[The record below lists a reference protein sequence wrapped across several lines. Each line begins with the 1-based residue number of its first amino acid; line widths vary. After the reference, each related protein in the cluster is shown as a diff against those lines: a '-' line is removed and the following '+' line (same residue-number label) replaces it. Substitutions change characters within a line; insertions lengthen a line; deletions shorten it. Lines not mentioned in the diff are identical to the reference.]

1 MTQSVGA
8 TPSEPVSA
16 INASVIII
24 NWNGQ
29 PHLARCLEALAA
41 QTYRDFEIIIVDNGS
56 TDGSVAF
63 VKENHPRVRLI
74 ENDRNLGFAVPNNQA
89 IRIACGRYI
98 VTLNNDTRPAPDWLG
113 ALVQAADDHPE
124 MGTFAS
130 LVVFDDQRSIID
142 SAGLSVT
149 LAGMGCQRR
158 MGQMVDQVHGPEEV
172 FGTCAAAALY
182 RRELLDD
189 VGLFD
194 EDYFAYYEDVD
205 LAWRA
210 RLRGWRAML
219 VPQAL
224 VYHAHSATGGRG
236 SSFKRRLI
244 ARNKLWTIV
253 KNYPFPAWL
262 VCLPLILAYN
272 IGAVLL
278 PLVQGDPSSWA
289 GTWEGVRRLRQV
301 LAKRATIQ
309 STRQVPFRQLMPWM
323 GCFGRPLAGW
333 LARRKVGRL

>member
-1 MTQSVGA
+1 MET
-8 TPSEPVSA
+8 TYHKPVSA

-29 PHLARCLEALAA
+29 RHLARCLETLCA
-41 QTYRDFEIIIVDNGS
+41 QTYRDFEIIVVDNGS
-56 TDGSVAF
+56 TDGSAQF
-63 VKENHPRVRLI
+63 LRENYPHVRLI
-74 ENDRNLGFAVPNNQA
+74 QNDRNLGFAGPNNQA
-89 IRIACGRYI
+89 IRAARGPYL
-98 VTLNNDTRPAPDWLG
+98 VTLNNDTRPSPDWLG
-113 ALVQAADDHPE
+113 ALVRAADEHPE
-124 MGTFAS
+124 MGAFAS

-158 MGQMVDQVHGPEEV
+158 MGQTVDQVHEPEEV
-172 FGTCAAAALY
+172 FGVSAAAALY

-189 VGLFD
+189 VGPFD

-219 VPQAL
+219 VPEAL

-236 SSFKRRLI
+236 SPFKRRLI

-262 VCLPLILAYN
+262 LCLPLILVYN
-272 IGAVLL
+272 TGAVLL
-278 PLVQGDPSSWA
+278 ALLQGDASPWT
-289 GTWEGVRRLRQV
+289 GTWEGVRQLRSV
-301 LAKRATIQ
+301 LAKRAAIQ
-309 STRQVPFRQLMPWM
+309 SRRQVSFRQLMPWM
-323 GCFGRPLAGW
+323 GCFGQPLGGW

>member
-1 MTQSVGA
+1 M
-8 TPSEPVSA
+8 SA
-16 INASVIII
+16 INASVVIV

-29 PHLARCLEALAA
+29 QHLARCLSSLAA
-41 QTYRDFEIIIVDNGS
+41 QTYRDFEIIVVDNGS
-56 TDGSVAF
+56 TDGSAAF
-63 VKENHPRVRLI
+63 LRENYPQVRLI
-74 ENDRNLGFAVPNNQA
+74 ENEQNLGFAGPNNQA
-89 IRIACGRYI
+89 IRAARGRYI
-98 VTLNNDTRPAPDWLG
+98 VTLNNDTLPPPGWLG
-113 ALVQAADDHPE
+113 ALVQAAEAHPE
-124 MGTFAS
+124 MGAFAS
-130 LVVFDDQRSIID
+130 LVVFDDRRSVID

-158 MGQMVDQVHGPEEV
+158 LGQTVDQVQTPEEV
-172 FGTCAAAALY
+172 FGACAAAALY

-236 SSFKRRLI
+236 TPFKKRLI

-262 VCLPLILAYN
+262 LCLPIILAYN
-272 IGAVLL
+272 IGAALL
-278 PLVQGDPSSWA
+278 PLLQGDGSAWA
-289 GTWEGVRRLRQV
+289 GTREGMCQLRQV
-301 LAKRATIQ
+301 LAKRTVIQ
-309 STRQVPFRQLMPWM
+309 SRRRVSFRQLMPWM

-333 LARRKVGRL
+333 LARRRLGRL